1 MRSYHVILL
10 VGYLVLL
17 QPYCC
22 GLWFLSAVKLNL
34 TSSVLDNGSPRET
47 HSEDSNDP
55 CGRKCS
61 SLSGLTQLGDASDKT
76 LFNTSRG
83 IRGGGWAV
91 CDLQCSDRRG
101 WPNPCVA
108 EESSW
113 DSLSSAAGIP
123 SGLQRVLQGAISL
136 PTLCAF
142 HSPQDRYGRDWA
154 VSYRDNFHPTL
165 VLAFLPPPVKEF
177 STCCSCP
184 ESRHFPIKHCP
195 PAEVRVM
202 KGVLR
207 MGFPIR

>member
-34 TSSVLDNGSPRET
+34 TSSVLDKGSPRET

-55 CGRKCS
+55 RGRKCS

-76 LFNTSRG
+76 LFNTSCG
-83 IRGGGWAV
+83 IRGGRWAV

-108 EESSW
+108 EESSR
-113 DSLSSAAGIP
+113 DSQLCRRYSQWPAENS
-123 SGLQRVLQGAISL
+123 QGAISL
-136 PTLCAF
+136 PTLRAF
-142 HSPQDRYGRDWA
+142 HSPHDHYGRDRA
-154 VSYRDNFHPTL
+154 VCYRDNFHPTL
-165 VLAFLPPPVKEF
+165 VLAFLPPLVKEF